1 MEVLK
6 GDTIQ
11 EKTIAIVCPTTR
23 EMRLVGGVSA
33 ALLKEAVSNVQKACD
48 IEAAK
53 DNIPSEGKVV
63 AT

>member
-6 GDTIQ
+6 GDITQ

-23 EMRLVGGVSA
+23 EMRLVEVSA
-33 ALLKEAVSNVQKACD
+33 ALLKKAGSNVQKDCD
-48 IEAAK
+48 VEAAK
-53 DNIPSEGKVV
+53 GNIPSEGKVV